1 MKSKDKDFWLYSTD
15 NRWVEQ
21 KMYNIFSSS
30 SYSGAWQ
37 IDQGMQNH
45 QHVWWQIQVVRDG
58 NRRTAERV
66 GHALGQRSE
75 LVNRVPV
82 QQMQGRHSV
91 MGIMRNY
98 RGICLGAPFSR
109 QFGAAQVIHK
119 ATRVTG
125 LGYSLFHNTDSSFL
139 GMTGYCHFK
148 VPNMPAAENTCSII
162 RQNNLKGSQNSE
174 SKLVVLGSH
183 LLHGQPGTNYDCD
196 CVHKQNWAGAAVLT
210 SHTCWGVMITGPLG
224 QLHTDTGNTE
234 FLPKLF
240 GVLEPLS

>member
-15 NRWVEQ
+15 SRWVER

-30 SYSGAWQ
+30 SYSVAWQ

-82 QQMQGRHSV
+82 QHMQGRRSV
-91 MGIMRNY
+91 TGIMGNY

-109 QFGAAQVIHK
+109 QLSAAQVIHK
-119 ATRVTG
+119 VTRVTG
-125 LGYSLFHNTDSSFL
+125 LGLFVISQHRFLDLGDGWLLSF
-139 GMTGYCHFK
+139 
-148 VPNMPAAENTCSII
+148 
-162 RQNNLKGSQNSE
+162 
-174 SKLVVLGSH
+174 
-183 LLHGQPGTNYDCD
+183 
-196 CVHKQNWAGAAVLT
+196 
-210 SHTCWGVMITGPLG
+210 
-224 QLHTDTGNTE
+224 
-234 FLPKLF
+234 
-240 GVLEPLS
+240 